1 MNAAAP
7 ATTCIHSDSGCR
19 TLLVLDDCRFHR
31 TLLRRFFTRLGYW
44 VNTTADV
51 AEAITVMRKVRHDVV
66 VLDFDLPGTNG
77 TEVVRALARD
87 AKWPL
92 VIGMCSDGSDTARA
106 AFKAQGV
113 DHFFAK
119 PFDPRAM
126 VSTIRDHELSPA

>member
-7 ATTCIHSDSGCR
+7 ATAWIRPDSGCK

-31 TLLRRFFTRLGYW
+31 TLLQRFFTRQGYW
-44 VNTTADV
+44 VHATTDA

-66 VLDFDLPGTNG
+66 VLDFDLPGVNG
-77 TEVVRALARD
+77 TEVVRALARE
-87 AKWPL
+87 ARPPL
-92 VIGMCSDGSDTARA
+92 VIGMCSDGSGAARA

-113 DHFFAK
+113 DHFFPR

-126 VSTIRDHELSPA
+126 VATTRDHESSPA